1 MIPRSVF
8 SKAVVGDPKNEDII
22 EDSESI
28 NSEEDSSESVVTDG
42 KEWDEKS
49 LSPSRKIIDKS
60 YLYTAANMLNYDGIG
75 TIPEY
80 YNDIILIMF
89 KINTDGKIPFLEFG
103 MNYDIMTGECDFMR
117 IPKEQLPELTSSFKT
132 NIGYMLNHK
141 KAYIFA
147 IPTSIRY
154 YILKIRLYCLRDD
167 TGIR

>member
-89 KINTDGKIPFLEFG
+89 KLIQMERFHF
-103 MNYDIMTGECDFMR
+103 
-117 IPKEQLPELTSSFKT
+117 
-132 NIGYMLNHK
+132 
-141 KAYIFA
+141 
-147 IPTSIRY
+147 
-154 YILKIRLYCLRDD
+154 
-167 TGIR
+167 